1 MQNNNK
7 KIKRIVT
14 AIVLLVLVIAGL
26 SGLKVRSVGQYKQEQ
41 KQLAKDLFVTDSP
54 TESSLP
60 QVSGDGLATE
70 IPETAV
76 PSSAK
81 PQKTPKATAA
91 QTSGAETA
99 TSQVSGKT
107 DKSKGTKAKRSEKS
121 VANKQTHKPSA
132 KQTSS
137 PVQAKATPKPSG
149 QKQDSKKDEQVEDTC
164 TITIRC
170 DTLLD
175 HKSELSEA
183 VKKKI
188 PAKGMILEKTTV
200 KITSTETAYSIL
212 QKVCKASGIH
222 LDAEYSSAFSTEYV
236 QGIGE
241 LYEKE
246 AGDMSGWLYT
256 VNGKLPNIGASR
268 YQISPGDTVEWVYT
282 CDGTLP

>member
-1 MQNNNK
+1 MQNKNK
-7 KIKRIVT
+7 KTKRIVT

-41 KQLAKDLFVTDSP
+41 KQLAKDLFVTESP
-54 TESSLP
+54 TESSVP

-70 IPETAV
+70 TPDTES

-81 PQKTPKATAA
+81 PKRTPKT
-91 QTSGAETA
+91 TA
-99 TSQVSGKT
+99 TETPGAVTATPQVSDKT
-107 DKSKGTKAKRSEKS
+107 DKNKSAKAKKSEKS
-121 VANKQTHKPSA
+121 AKKKQTRKPSA
-132 KQTSS
+132 KRTSS
-137 PVQAKATPKPSG
+137 PVQAKETPKPSG
-149 QKQDSKKDEQVEDTC
+149 QKQDGRTDGQAEDTC

-200 KITSTETAYSIL
+200 KISSTETAYSIL
-212 QKVCKASGIH
+212 QKVCKAAGIH

-282 CDGTLP
+282 CDGALP